1 MVSVHCCKPWHNL
14 GSTSWSVNF
23 WEINW
28 MTKLLSEVSQIWLD
42 CNSNVYQSYP
52 SYSIDVQLIAPK
64 KLLSSGPLGLLP
76 CEFSSRFM
84 TWRTHYANIWVMFL
98 HKCLSPVSWPTT
110 STTQSSGLCLHIS
123 VSPLGFHLPA
133 LLSGKGPEVEYNEC
147 GIHFLFLILRITVL
161 SCLSI
166 NF

>member
-42 CNSNVYQSYP
+42 CNSSVYQPCP

-64 KLLSSGPLGLLP
+64 KLLSSGALGLLP
-76 CEFSSRFM
+76 CEFSSRFLAEDM
-84 TWRTHYANIWVMFL
+84 KDPLCKY
-98 HKCLSPVSWPTT
+98 LSHVPSQMSLSSVLTNHFNNPKFWFVPPHLSE
-110 STTQSSGLCLHIS
+110 STRIPPSCTF
-123 VSPLGFHLPA
+123 VW
-133 LLSGKGPEVEYNEC
+133 KGPRSW
-147 GIHFLFLILRITVL
+147 I
-161 SCLSI
+161 
-166 NF
+166 